1 MPEDRPLTIPE
12 EELSRIAAQ
21 HETDPLLS
29 SLLSLGEAGGGVI
42 AVLVNGMVVA
52 GALTSTKTMAEV
64 LDRQRGVV
72 MDLVKKSGVEMP
84 EGWDEMAEQARA
96 LNMRAFEQRQAVRAA
111 AYERMDS
118 FLNDDGVVDPR
129 IAPQDLMR
137 IIIRQNFHGWFNL
150 AQVSIVAPGQ
160 RGVIRAPVLRVNVAQ
175 IAAWWVPDLDDE
187 GRADIALFQEM
198 SPPPPSPSGAP

>member
-52 GALTSTKTMAEV
+52 GALTSTKMMAEV

-96 LNMRAFEQRQAVRAA
+96 LNTRAYEQRQAVRAA

-118 FLNDDGVVDPR
+118 FLNDDGVLDPR

-150 AQVSIVAPGQ
+150 EQVSIVAPGQ
-160 RGVIRAPVLRVNVAQ
+160 RGVIRASVLRVNVAQ
-175 IAAWWVPDLDDE
+175 VAAWWVPDLDDQ
-187 GRADIALFQEM
+187 GRADIALFEDQ
-198 SPPPPSPSGAP
+198 SPPQRSPSGTS